1 MISSG
6 RTWRVLYTF
15 RHFPPFCRNLLR
27 GTRFAASAGTPAMFT
42 DWVDWTLIRTWCV
55 SVCARACAGILKM
68 TSTNICNLLSVD
80 FLLLVPCTFLYQY
93 IFRQKPVMTQ
103 YTEHIQKLLHVSTSR
118 CHLQW
123 VTHTLSQTAD
133 LLNNLLIYYKLASW
147 FVHLCHSNSLK
158 MAPGCW
164 TM

>member
-1 MISSG
+1 M
-6 RTWRVLYTF
+6 
-15 RHFPPFCRNLLR
+15 
-27 GTRFAASAGTPAMFT
+27 
-42 DWVDWTLIRTWCV
+42 

-118 CHLQW
+118 CHLQG

-158 MAPGCW
+158 MAPGCRNFAYVMYIVSRRKLKLIGRLRLLALSGACW
-164 TM
+164 PVCLFRCR